1 MRNNYP
7 QLTIKKITTII
18 LLLCLQIRVSQAQEN
33 FVPLVVGS
41 SINQSINNEINGGN
55 LTVGLN
61 FVKARRTYELAA
73 IIDDEEGVNGAE
85 FVHKIFLNKKE
96 ASEIYD
102 MSNFSFRP
110 YIVYNLVYLRSLSN
124 TQKNNNLTIYGN
136 DLYNVSDLEDPEKV
150 TTIEHYLG
158 LGVEQDI
165 FNHLFINAS
174 VFTGIH
180 LGKNNNNN
188 KIDPTKDQKQ
198 ENAYSWNIKF
208 GFGYR
213 F

>member
-1 MRNNYP
+1 MRNYYP
-7 QLTIKKITTII
+7 QLGFKKFTTLI
-18 LLLCLQIRVSQAQEN
+18 LLLSLQMRVSQAQEN

-41 SINQSINNEINGGN
+41 SINQSINTEINGGI
-55 LTVGLN
+55 LSFGLN

-73 IIDDEEGVNGAE
+73 IIDDEEGINGAE

-102 MSNFSFRP
+102 MGNFSFRP
-110 YIVYNLVYLRSLSN
+110 YIVYNLVYLRALSN
-124 TQKNNNLTIYGN
+124 TQKNNNYVIYDS
-136 DLYNVSDLEDPEKV
+136 DLYRVSDIEEPEKV

-158 LGVEQDI
+158 VGIEQDI

-174 VFTGIH
+174 AFTGIY
-180 LGKNNNNN
+180 LGRNNNNN
-188 KIDPTKDQKQ
+188 KIDPAKDQSQ